1 MHDSLLFLF
10 CLAGDSF
17 MTTLAR
23 LQTILIENYP
33 LQRDVL
39 TRNALLEDLEIDS
52 LGVMELF
59 FSIEDEFKLNVPND
73 KVNLK
78 TLGDVV
84 DYIDRLAADQ
94 HGSAAATDVVS
105 GSAP

>member
-1 MHDSLLFLF
+1 
-10 CLAGDSF
+10 

-23 LQTILIENYP
+23 LQTILINNYP
-33 LQRDVL
+33 LERE
-39 TRNALLEDLEIDS
+39 ALAPDASLESLDIDS

-73 KVNLK
+73 KVDLK

-84 DYIDRLAADQ
+84 DYIDRLIAEQ
-94 HGSAAATDVVS
+94 HGSNTIARAVS
-105 GSAP
+105 RTAP

>member
-1 MHDSLLFLF
+1 
-10 CLAGDSF
+10 

-23 LQTILIENYP
+23 LQAILIENYP
-33 LQRDVL
+33 LEREAL
-39 TRNALLEDLEIDS
+39 TRDALLENLEIDS

-73 KVNLK
+73 KVDLK

-84 DYIDRLAADQ
+84 DYIDRLAAEQ
-94 HGSAAATDVVS
+94 HGSVASASAVS
-105 GSAP
+105 SSAP

>member
-1 MHDSLLFLF
+1 
-10 CLAGDSF
+10 
-17 MTTLAR
+17 MTTLSR
-23 LQTILIENYP
+23 LQSILMKNYP
-33 LQRDVL
+33 LEQDALSRE
-39 TRNALLEDLEIDS
+39 ALLENLDIDS

-84 DYIDRLAADQ
+84 DYIDRLAAQQ
-94 HGSAAATDVVS
+94 HAQNTASAAAGT
-105 GSAP
+105 AP